1 MTGKVMSNECVL
13 ERDCEF
19 PQVPAAQVAQ
29 PWQHTYVLM
38 HRDGVSTGED
48 WFGAVGRFDYESGSL
63 LQTDLG
69 PGCYGSEPLHV
80 NDQDGKGY
88 LLVVVY
94 NPADNLSELQIVE
107 AETMGE
113 PVCRLAL
120 PSVVPIGFH
129 GTWQA

>member
-29 PWQHTYVLM
+29 PWQHTYLLM

-63 LQTDLG
+63 LQ
-69 PGCYGSEPLHV
+69 
-80 NDQDGKGY
+80 
-88 LLVVVY
+88 
-94 NPADNLSELQIVE
+94 IVD

-120 PSVVPIGFH
+120 PSVVLIGFH